1 MLRFAVRTTAAA
13 RATATPGP
21 AVIPDGTR
29 FRPWRILRTAPPTI
43 WAITLLFTAVLAGW
57 SVMMPQY
64 HAPDEPN
71 HVDAVMR
78 LVEGKGWPHP
88 GHVVV
93 TRGGVGAILAAPYGS
108 GKRPRDLSAGP
119 FTAAQATPRDQRPSW
134 EELERTPAPR
144 GGIQQIVQHPPLYY
158 WVNAVILKAIPD
170 GGDNLHWD
178 KIIGILRLV
187 SVAMVA
193 PLPLLA
199 WAGAHRLS
207 DGSRV
212 AGTCAALVPLAI
224 PELAHIGSSVNNDNL
239 LILTAGLATV
249 GIVYVLR
256 GDTSLRTAA
265 WTGSFLGLALMTK
278 SLAIV
283 LVPMAV
289 LAYVLAWSRARRDAR
304 ALRATTAATR
314 ALDAEAGD
322 GAASGGDGRVDD
334 RPFRLADTGPAGPS
348 AAAQRLPWRQIL
360 LGGALMVAL
369 GGWWW
374 IVNVVRW
381 GAFQPETP
389 GFPLGQYLGDDWGA
403 YREILI
409 NGTILRWW
417 GSFGWFEVNLT
428 TVPVRTGT
436 ALVIFFFALALIRA
450 RSWRI
455 RVDLLLL
462 LWVTWGLFGLMTLQ
476 SAKNFDKQFHVS
488 GISGRYLYAG
498 LASLAIGVGLG
509 AAATGRY
516 LSRIMPLLF
525 LAGAVTLQV
534 WSISMVFPHFWRPKG
549 GDLGDA
555 WDDMAAWSPWSEGT
569 LVGIAV
575 AVCALAVAT
584 LAGCLWVLVI
594 GERDARPSRSAR
606 GVVLAGAGVATET
619 RGSSGAPTVAG
630 RESRPGADAA
640 LPSAADP
647 APGDAGPRTQGL
659 REAARNR
666 AVRLH
671 RHTVVN
677 EQPRPDRPVQAQP
690 PSPPAAQ
697 PSTAPQPAATAPQ
710 PAAVTLP
717 AAATSPPS
725 TPATEADSTSRP

>member
-1 MLRFAVRTTAAA
+1 MTAPSSDGTVQSLGDSVDSTAAA
-13 RATATPGP
+13 RAATAPAP

-29 FRPWRILRTAPPTI
+29 FRPWRILRTAPPTV

-88 GHVVV
+88 GHVIV
-93 TRGGVGAILAAPYGS
+93 TRGGVGAIMAAPYGS
-108 GKRPRDLSAGP
+108 DKRPRDLSAGP
-119 FTAAQATPRDQRPSW
+119 FTAARATPRDERPSW

-158 WVNAVILKAIPD
+158 WVNAVILKAIPG
-170 GGDNLHWD
+170 GGDNLRWD
-178 KIIGILRLV
+178 EIIGILRLV
-187 SVAMVA
+187 SAAMVA

-239 LILTAGLATV
+239 LVLTAGLATV
-249 GIVYVLR
+249 SIVYVLR

-265 WTGSFLGLALMTK
+265 WTGGFVGLALMTK

-283 LVPMAV
+283 LVPMAA

-304 ALRATTAATR
+304 ALRARAPAADLAGTPPPR
-314 ALDAEAGD
+314 ASTVRR
-322 GAASGGDGRVDD
+322 GAASTGGGRADI
-334 RPFRLADTGPAGPS
+334 RPFRLADAGPAGPS
-348 AAAQRLPWRQIL
+348 AAAQRPPWRQIL
-360 LGGALMVAL
+360 LGGAIMVAL

-450 RSWRI
+450 RNWRI

-462 LWVTWGLFGLMTLQ
+462 LWVTWGLFGLMAVQ

-498 LASLAIGVGLG
+498 LVSLAIGIGLG

-516 LSRIMPLLF
+516 LSRVMPLLF

-534 WSISMVFPHFWRPKG
+534 WSISMVFPHFWRPED

-555 WDDMAAWSPWSEGT
+555 WDDMTAWSPWPEGT
-569 LVGIAV
+569 LVFIAV

-584 LAGCLWVLVI
+584 LVGCLWVLVI
-594 GERDARPSRSAR
+594 GERDARPSRPGR
-606 GVVLAGAGVATET
+606 GVVLTD
-619 RGSSGAPTVAG
+619 S
-630 RESRPGADAA
+630 
-640 LPSAADP
+640 
-647 APGDAGPRTQGL
+647 RTQGL

-666 AVRLH
+666 AARLH
-671 RHTVVN
+671 RDTLASG
-677 EQPRPDRPVQAQP
+677 QPRPDGPEGAQP
-690 PSPPAAQ
+690 TSLPAPGGPPA
-697 PSTAPQPAATAPQ
+697 PS
-710 PAAVTLP
+710 
-717 AAATSPPS
+717 
-725 TPATEADSTSRP
+725 TEADEAAKTDETAKTDGARHPQPR